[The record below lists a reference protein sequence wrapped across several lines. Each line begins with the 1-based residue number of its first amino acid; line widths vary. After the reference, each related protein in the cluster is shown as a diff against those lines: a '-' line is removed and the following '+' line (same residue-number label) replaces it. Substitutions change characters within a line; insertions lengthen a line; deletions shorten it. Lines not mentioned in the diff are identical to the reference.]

1 MSNPQTPRDEGRA
14 PVESRPRQRSAFAAA
29 FLSLLFP
36 GLGHAYAGA
45 YARALAF
52 AAVPLLLIALAAG
65 VVLRADRTD
74 LLAFFAQES
83 VLQGLLVANV
93 IFLIYRIIAAVDA
106 WNVARFLNERDRAR
120 VAALRGRQI
129 RPEPALSPLR
139 IVSIVGL
146 FAVLLVMA
154 GAHAAVFRY
163 NSMALSLVQCVFT
176 EEDDNPDCRTADET
190 PAPDASAAPS
200 DSGLAQASDEPG
212 DSEQPAPTPE
222 GSAAGGTP
230 LPTLP
235 PWDGKERLNVLLVGS
250 DERPGE
256 SSFNTDTLIVVSVEP
271 STGEVAMFQVPRD
284 MVDVPVPPN
293 ARGVWGNVYRG
304 KINSWYTAN
313 RNRTDLW
320 PGKSSSARGFNA
332 LKALL
337 GQLYG
342 LDIRYYALV
351 NFQGF
356 RKVVNA
362 MGGVQINVQIPV
374 AESQYP
380 VAPGVLTRI
389 YIPSGP
395 QHMHG
400 AEALRY
406 ARSRHR
412 AQGGDFD
419 RGRRQQRVLLSLR
432 EQMNA
437 QAIIANLPDLVNALK
452 DSVKTDIKTKDL
464 PKLLA
469 LAESVD
475 TKNIRSFV
483 FSPSYYATEFLS
495 SPRGYI
501 ITPNVSRIRKAV
513 DQAFKITPELLARR
527 ERLESEGASVW
538 VLNGSG
544 RAGLETSSAEFLE
557 YQGLNASAPKRT
569 IDTRPAKTKIVVY
582 NGKESDLPETIKYL
596 ERRFST
602 TVETETDPSRS
613 VDIVITLGK
622 DAPNLSVDAVG

>member
-190 PAPDASAAPS
+190 PAPDTSAAPS

-395 QHMHG
+395 QHMNG

-544 RAGLETSSAEFLE
+544 RASLETSSAEFLE

>member
-1 MSNPQTPRDEGRA
+1 MSNPPTPREERA
-14 PVESRPRQRSAFAAA
+14 ASAPRRPRHRSAFAAA

-36 GLGHAYAGA
+36 GLGHGYAGA
-45 YARALAF
+45 YGRALAF
-52 AAVPLLLIALAAG
+52 AAAPLLIVALVAG

-83 VLQGLLVANV
+83 VLQALLVVNGAL
-93 IFLIYRIIAAVDA
+93 LIYRIIAAVDA
-106 WNVARFLNERDRAR
+106 WNVARFLNDADDAR
-120 VAALRGRQI
+120 VAAAGGQAVRVARKS
-129 RPEPALSPLR
+129 SPLGL
-139 IVSIVGL
+139 VSIGGL
-146 FAVLLVMA
+146 LAVLLVMA
-154 GAHAAVFRY
+154 GAHAAVAKY
-163 NSMALSLVQCVFT
+163 DALALGLVQCVFT
-176 EEDDNPDCRTADET
+176 EDDENPACQTADET
-190 PAPDASAAPS
+190 PSPGQTVEPSATGSA
-200 DSGLAQASDEPG
+200 GASDEVPP
-212 DSEQPAPTPE
+212 SPE
-222 GSAAGGTP
+222 GTAGTATP
-230 LPTLP
+230 LATLP

-250 DERPGE
+250 DQRTGQ

-284 MVDVPVPPN
+284 MVDVPVPAN
-293 ARGVWGNVYRG
+293 AQGVWGRVYRG

-320 PGKSSSARGFNA
+320 PGKSSSARGFNS

-337 GQLYG
+337 GELYG

-362 MGGVQINVQIPV
+362 LGGVQVNVQIPV

-380 VAPGVLTRI
+380 VRAGVLTRI
-389 YIPSGP
+389 YIPAGP
-395 QHMHG
+395 QHMTG
-400 AEALRY
+400 ADALRY

-437 QAIIANLPDLVNALK
+437 QAIVANLPELVSALK
-452 DSVKTDIKTKDL
+452 DSVKTDIKSSDL

-469 LAESVD
+469 LAQGVD

-483 FSPSYYATEFLS
+483 FSPFFYAQEFQN

-501 ITPNVSRIRKAV
+501 ITPNVARIRKAV
-513 DQAFKITPELLARR
+513 DQAFKVTPGQLARR
-527 ERLESEGASVW
+527 ERLETEGASVW

-544 RAGLETSSAEFLE
+544 RPGLETSTADFLE
-557 YQGLNASAPKRT
+557 YQGLNASAPRRT
-569 IDTRPAKTKIVVY
+569 IDTRPAATKIVVY
-582 NGKESDLPETIKYL
+582 NGKETDLPETIKYL
-596 ERRFST
+596 ERRFGT
-602 TVETETDPSRS
+602 TVTTATDPARG
-613 VDIVITLGK
+613 VDIVITLGR
-622 DAPNLSVDAVG
+622 DAPSLDIDAVG

>member
-1 MSNPQTPRDEGRA
+1 MSNPQAPRDEGRA
-14 PVESRPRQRSAFAAA
+14 PVERRPRQRSAFAAA

-45 YARALAF
+45 YPRALAF
-52 AAVPLLLIALAAG
+52 AAAPLLIVALVAG

-74 LLAFFAQES
+74 LLAFFAQEI
-83 VLQGLLVANV
+83 VLQALLGVNLV
-93 IFLIYRIIAAVDA
+93 LLIYRIIAAVDA
-106 WNVARFLNERDRAR
+106 WNVARFLNEADQAR
-120 VAALRGRQI
+120 IAAAAGRTYRKTRGI
-129 RPEPALSPLR
+129 APLQA
-139 IVSIVGL
+139 VSVGGL

-154 GAHAAVFRY
+154 GAHAAVAKY
-163 NSMALSLVQCVFT
+163 NSLALGLVQCVFT
-176 EEDDNPDCRTADET
+176 EEEDTSCQTADESPT
-190 PAPDASAAPS
+190 PGQSVEPEESQIASATQEP
-200 DSGLAQASDEPG
+200 GASDEEVP
-212 DSEQPAPTPE
+212 SPE
-222 GSAAGGTP
+222 GTAATGTP

-250 DERPGE
+250 DQRPGE

-284 MVDVPVPPN
+284 MVDVPVPAN
-293 ARGVWGNVYRG
+293 ARSVWGRVYRG

-313 RNRTDLW
+313 RNRSDLW
-320 PGKSSSARGFNA
+320 PGKSASARGFNS

-337 GQLYG
+337 GELYG

-351 NFQGF
+351 NFTGF

-380 VAPGVLTRI
+380 VAPGVLTRL
-389 YIPSGP
+389 YIPAGP
-395 QHMHG
+395 QHMNG

-437 QAIIANLPDLVNALK
+437 QAIIANLPELVGALK

-469 LAESVD
+469 LAQSVD
-475 TKNIRSFV
+475 TKNVRSFV
-483 FSPSYYATEFLS
+483 FSPFYYAAE
-495 SPRGYI
+495 PKGDGRGYI

-527 ERLESEGASVW
+527 ERLESEGATVW

-544 RAGLETSSAEFLE
+544 RSGLEASTADFLE
-557 YQGLNASAPKRT
+557 YQGLNASAPRRSL
-569 IDTRPAKTKIVVY
+569 DTRPAKTKIVVY
-582 NGKESDLPETIKYL
+582 NGKEADLPETIKYL
-596 ERRFST
+596 ERRFDT
-602 TVETETDPSRS
+602 TVTTATDPDRS

-622 DAPNLSVDAVG
+622 DAPKLDIDAVG

>member
-190 PAPDASAAPS
+190 PAPDTSAAPS

-395 QHMHG
+395 QHMNG

>member
-52 AAVPLLLIALAAG
+52 AAAPLLLIALLAG

-83 VLQGLLVANV
+83 VLQGLLIANV

-120 VAALRGRQI
+120 VAALQGRQI

-176 EEDDNPDCRTADET
+176 EDDENPACQTAEES
-190 PAPDASAAPS
+190 PAPEASAEPS
-200 DSGLAQASDEPG
+200 DSGLAQASDEPVES
-212 DSEQPAPTPE
+212 DEPAPTPDA
-222 GSAAGGTP
+222 SAAEGTP

-250 DERPGE
+250 DQRPGE

-284 MVDVPVPPN
+284 MADVPVPRN
-293 ARGVWGNVYRG
+293 ARSVWGSVYRG
-304 KINSWYTAN
+304 KINSWFTAN
-313 RNRTDLW
+313 RGRTDLW
-320 PGKSSSARGFNA
+320 PGKTGSARGFNA

-337 GQLYG
+337 GELYG

-395 QHMHG
+395 QHMNG
-400 AEALRY
+400 SEALRY

-412 AQGGDFD
+412 AAGGDFD

-437 QAIIANLPDLVNALK
+437 QAIIANLPDLVSALK

-483 FSPSYYATEFLS
+483 FAPSYYATEFAN

-501 ITPNVSRIRKAV
+501 ITPNVARIRKAV
-513 DQAFKITPELLARR
+513 DQAFKLTPELLARR
-527 ERLESEGASVW
+527 ERLESEGATVW

-544 RAGLETSSAEFLE
+544 RANLQTTTADFLE

-569 IDTRPAKTKIVVY
+569 VDTRPAKTKVVVY
-582 NGKESDLPETIKYL
+582 NGKETDLPETIKYL
-596 ERRFST
+596 QRRFDT
-602 TVETETDPSRS
+602 TVELATDPGRG

-622 DAPNLSVDAVG
+622 DAPNLDVDAVG